1 MSVLYVVLAV
11 FLGALIIINWHIRF
25 HVCNSICKIDKLKPK
40 ANNIVY

>member
-11 FLGALIIINWHIRF
+11 FLGALIINYWHIRF
-25 HVCNSICKIDKLKPK
+25 HVRSICKIDKLKPK